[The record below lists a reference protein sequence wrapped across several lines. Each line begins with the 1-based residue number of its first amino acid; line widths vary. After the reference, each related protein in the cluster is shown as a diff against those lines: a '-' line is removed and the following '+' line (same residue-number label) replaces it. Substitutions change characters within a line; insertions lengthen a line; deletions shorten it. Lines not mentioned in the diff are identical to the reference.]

1 MNQVNLI
8 GRLVRDP
15 EVRTTQ
21 NGDMVTQITLA
32 VDRPMAK
39 DKTDFITCIFWKKA
53 AEIIGNTMYKGRQ
66 LGVGGHLTIRSYEG
80 NDGQKRWVTEVVC
93 DKFDYCGPKPTQ
105 LREAPASETP
115 ATSSAD
121 QFGHDVPN
129 PDDEIPF

>member
-53 AEIIGNTMYKGRQ
+53 AEI
-66 LGVGGHLTIRSYEG
+66 
-80 NDGQKRWVTEVVC
+80 
-93 DKFDYCGPKPTQ
+93 
-105 LREAPASETP
+105 
-115 ATSSAD
+115 
-121 QFGHDVPN
+121 
-129 PDDEIPF
+129 